1 MGTQRFR
8 DYCPEQD
15 FLFPPSLREWLP
27 ENHLVN
33 FISDVVDTLDL
44 SEIINAYDNSQ
55 GGQASFHP
63 VMMVKLLLYGYCI
76 GVVSSRKIEKSTR

>member
-8 DYCPEQD
+8 DYNPDQD
-15 FLFPPSLREWLP
+15 FLLPPSLREWLP
-27 ENHLVN
+27 QDHLAN

-44 SEIINAYDNSQ
+44 SEIIAAYDNSQ

-63 VMMVKLLLYGYCI
+63 VMMVKLTLYAYCV
-76 GVVSSRKIEKSTR
+76 G